1 MNESQ
6 KLLSEQVDWLII
18 ALTAGFIMGVASLA
32 ALAWLFDKDELP
44 DYQDDEYEDYND
56 RTG

>member
-1 MNESQ
+1 MNELQ
-6 KLLSEQVDWLII
+6 KLLSEQVDWYII

-32 ALAWLFDKDELP
+32 VLAWLFDDDQLP
-44 DYQDDEYEDYND
+44 DDNDDYND

>member
-1 MNESQ
+1 MSAYIIFWT
-6 KLLSEQVDWLII
+6 SILIFGI
-18 ALTAGFIMGVASLA
+18 AFLA

-44 DYQDDEYEDYND
+44 DDNDDYND